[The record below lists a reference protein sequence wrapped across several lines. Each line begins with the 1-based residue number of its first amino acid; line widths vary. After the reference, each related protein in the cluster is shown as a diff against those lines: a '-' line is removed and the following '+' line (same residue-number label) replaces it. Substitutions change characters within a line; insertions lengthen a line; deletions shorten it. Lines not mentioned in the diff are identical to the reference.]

1 MAAATGKR
9 HAAGRLR
16 ARHAARPPASKKRT
30 PAKEAVPAAAT
41 DAAADQRSRKS
52 ASNPLSATGTTHVKE

>member
-16 ARHAARPPASKKRT
+16 ARHPAWPPASKKRT
-30 PAKEAVPAAAT
+30 KEAVRAAAT
-41 DAAADQRSRKS
+41 NAAADRRSHES
-52 ASNPLSATGTTHVKE
+52 AANPLSATGTTHVKE